1 MPEPETYGFPD
12 PFQYTSVADLAHPG
26 YAAADL
32 RRLAGDLPRDD
43 ESWPLEPGRLRLY
56 VCPID
61 GDLACGAVTVAVTHG
76 RNETTWSDFRL
87 EDGYTDDE
95 IGLDLS
101 ALGPLAFPRAAYRE
115 ALLEPVGVSTPSTPS
130 TPTIDRPSS
139 STGAAPHADSGNG
152 FASTEPGASSQLPLP
167 AGGALTP

>member
-26 YAAADL
+26 YAAGDL
-32 RRLAGDLPRDD
+32 RRLTGDLPRDD
-43 ESWPLEPGRLRLY
+43 ESWPLEPGPLPLY

-101 ALGPLAFPRAAYRE
+101 ALGPSPSPAPPTAKPCSNPSASRRPRRPRRQRSSGRARVPGPRPTRTLETASPALSQEPPHNYRC
-115 ALLEPVGVSTPSTPS
+115 PQVV
-130 TPTIDRPSS
+130 R
-139 STGAAPHADSGNG
+139 
-152 FASTEPGASSQLPLP
+152 
-167 AGGALTP
+167 

>member
-43 ESWPLEPGRLRLY
+43 ESWPLEPGRLPLY

-87 EDGYTDDE
+87 EDGHTDDE

-101 ALGPLAFPRAAYRE
+101 ALGPLTFPRAAYRE
-115 ALLEPVGVSTPSTPS
+115 ALLEPVGVLDALDANDRAAELEYRQGRTP
-130 TPTIDRPSS
+130 R
-139 STGAAPHADSGNG
+139 GLWKRLRQH
-152 FASTEPGASSQLPLP
+152 
-167 AGGALTP
+167 